1 QRQRC
6 IRARA
11 QLARECARTLVNLRD
26 ISLQTS
32 AGSNQTAAAS
42 QELSQLAID
51 LNNMVTRFVV

>member
-1 QRQRC
+1 QV
-6 IRARA
+6 
-11 QLARECARTLVNLRD
+11 AREVDRNLVKIRD